1 MRKGWWSRCIQD
13 LISLSCLTVTLWYK
27 ITYLIKPCALNKLL
41 LDWSLRDNHLLK
53 QPATSS
59 TIQSWFT
66 TKKHASFPF
75 HTHPTLQMPD
85 DGGLSHSLPLGFEVS
100 QIYWWVHSP
109 SILPILFCKA
119 LIHLLALVVPPLIHI
134 HPLDRLTTS
143 HMQNQW
149 LLPVPQS
156 FVVNDRLCL

>member
-1 MRKGWWSRCIQD
+1 
-13 LISLSCLTVTLWYK
+13 
-27 ITYLIKPCALNKLL
+27 
-41 LDWSLRDNHLLK
+41 
-53 QPATSS
+53 
-59 TIQSWFT
+59 
-66 TKKHASFPF
+66 
-75 HTHPTLQMPD
+75 MPD